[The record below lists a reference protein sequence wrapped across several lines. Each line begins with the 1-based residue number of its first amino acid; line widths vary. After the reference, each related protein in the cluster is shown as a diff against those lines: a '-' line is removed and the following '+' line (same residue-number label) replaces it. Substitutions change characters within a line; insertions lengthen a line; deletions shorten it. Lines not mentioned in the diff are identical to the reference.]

1 MKTSNKDSFPASGF
15 DTWAESYDTSVRVD
29 EFPFM
34 GYEQVLKKIFSLAK
48 AQRGSS
54 ILDVGTG
61 TGNLAM
67 LFAQAGCIPW
77 CTDFAPAMLAEA
89 KRKLPG
95 AHFLQHDIRQ
105 PLPAPFK
112 KRYDLVVSAY
122 VFHHFNLADKVR
134 LSSMLIKHLSP
145 HGKLVVADIAFP
157 DYASQEKVQQLV
169 GADWEEEF
177 YWLADETLVA
187 YHNAGLQAYFEPV
200 SLCAGVFV
208 IT

>member
-1 MKTSNKDSFPASGF
+1 VEIDPFPPGDF
-15 DTWAESYDTSVRVD
+15 DDWAETYDRSILNENR
-29 EFPFM
+29 FPFF
-34 GYEQVLKKIFSLAK
+34 GYQQVLGTVVRL
-48 AQRGSS
+48 SS
-54 ILDVGTG
+54 VQPGMRVLDLGTG
-61 TGNLAM
+61 TGNLAAA
-67 LFAQAGCIPW
+67 FAALGCEVW
-77 CTDFAPAMLAEA
+77 ATDFSPKMLVLAR
-89 KRKLPG
+89 RKLPQVQFVQ
-95 AHFLQHDIRQ
+95 A
-105 PLPAPFK
+105 
-112 KRYDLVVSAY
+112 DLRSGWPDGVDGQFDRMVSAY
-122 VFHHFNLADKVR
+122 VFHHFELADKVR